1 MYFEHFCLTSAK
13 TASPLNDIER
23 KPPSLLLFLVLKVV
37 RYHQRQFVFTKNV
50 YCSRCKVF
58 LCLHDV
64 SENICSKQTNK
75 QIFMDKYCLSC

>member
-23 KPPSLLLFLVLKVV
+23 KPPSLLLFLV

-50 YCSRCKVF
+50 YCSGCKVF

-64 SENICSKQTNK
+64 SENICSKQ
-75 QIFMDKYCLSC
+75 IFMDKYCLSC